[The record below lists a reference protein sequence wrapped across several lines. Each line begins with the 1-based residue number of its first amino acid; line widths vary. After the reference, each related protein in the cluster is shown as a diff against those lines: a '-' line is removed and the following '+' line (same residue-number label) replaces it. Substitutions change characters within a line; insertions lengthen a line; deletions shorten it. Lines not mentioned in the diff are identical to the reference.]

1 MSIQQTVLPFKIET
15 TKERL
20 TAHGGLALMAEFNHG
35 IGLRELA
42 DQYLPAPGSNRGF
55 NPSVIVDALVLML
68 EGGGRSLEDLREL
81 KNEEGLLRLIGRKEI
96 PEPDTVGDWLRRMGE
111 PKTGQLGIEGMDRVR
126 DKINERILKRDG
138 ITKYTLDADATE
150 IIGEKA
156 DALFTYN
163 GNKGYMPMLGF
174 LYETPVCIYDE
185 FREGNVSPQSG
196 QK

>member
-1 MSIQQTVLPFKIET
+1 
-15 TKERL
+15 
-20 TAHGGLALMAEFNHG
+20 MAEFNHG

-81 KNEEGLLRLIGRKEI
+81 KNEEGLLRLMGLKEI
-96 PEPDTVGDWLRRMGE
+96 PEPDTVGDWLRRIGE

-126 DKINERILKRDG
+126 DRINERILKRDG

-156 DALFTYN
+156 DALFAYH
-163 GNKGYMPMLGF
+163 GNKGYTPMLGF
-174 LYETPVCIYDE
+174 FV
-185 FREGNVSPQSG
+185 
-196 QK
+196 